1 MSSSSNNGVSG
12 VSWLWGIILSL
23 SLHAFILFLAIIWG
37 FGTPKYSEE
46 VESIEGRLVS
56 PSELEQSLRGDTG
69 LGREE
74 KIKAPEPQ
82 REETKEAPKKAPPVM
97 KTEPPKEARK

>member
-12 VSWLWGIILSL
+12 VSWLWGIVLSL

-37 FGTPKYSEE
+37 FGVPKYSEE

-56 PSELEQSLRGDTG
+56 PSELEQSLKGDTG
-69 LGREE
+69 PGKEE

-82 REETKEAPKKAPPVM
+82 KEEVKQAPKVV
-97 KTEPPKEARK
+97 KTEPPKEV